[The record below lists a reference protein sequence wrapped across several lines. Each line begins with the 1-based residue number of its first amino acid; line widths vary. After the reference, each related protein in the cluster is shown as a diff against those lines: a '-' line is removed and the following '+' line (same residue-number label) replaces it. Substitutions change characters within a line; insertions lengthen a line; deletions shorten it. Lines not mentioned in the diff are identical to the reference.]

1 MISWL
6 NTHTLTYLAWGL
18 VNTGLF
24 VQLGQQA
31 QWGTQPGL
39 TVPVVAEQT
48 PVKIE
53 VVTLPDYRLPALKK
67 NFTETLTRP
76 LFVSSRREAPPIPPP
91 PPPPKPTMKQ
101 GQFVLLGTVL
111 LDEGNMAILKETVG
125 GKVRQITEG
134 GLINGIKL
142 ERVQS
147 DRVMLSQYEETEEL
161 RLKVLPSVKTPT
173 AALPQARNPSPVS
186 LPASGQVSEGQ
197 PLNTQDR
204 IPSGRYR
211 AGGRPNAAG
220 VKEVPQ

>member
-1 MISWL
+1 MIPWL

-39 TVPVVAEQT
+39 TVPIVAEQI

-53 VVTLPDYRLPALKK
+53 IVTLPDYRLPALKK
-67 NFTETLTRP
+67 NFTETLARP

-111 LDEGNMAILKETVG
+111 LDEGNMALLKETVG

-147 DRVMLSQYEETEEL
+147 DRVVLTQYEESEEL
-161 RLKVLPSVKTPT
+161 RLKVLPSVKAPT
-173 AALPQARNPSPVS
+173 TALPLARNPIPVN
-186 LPASGQVSEGQ
+186 LPPSGQVSEGQ
-197 PLNTQDR
+197 PLNAQEGV
-204 IPSGRYR
+204 PSRR
-211 AGGRPNAAG
+211 NRPAFRPNDAG
-220 VKEVPQ
+220 VKEVPR